1 MKILVCVKQVPD
13 SNEVALDENYALIR
27 SNTSQK
33 MNPAD
38 EGALELALLLKEQT
52 GGETTVIS
60 MGPKSAEGMLRETVS
75 RGVDVIYLLNDPNF
89 AGADTL
95 STARTL
101 WAAVQK
107 TGPYDLILCGRRSS
121 DGETGQVGP
130 ELACLLGIPV
140 LTNITRVVLENGRIT
155 ATRLLE
161 EGSEK
166 LTCSLPALITLCEW
180 SYSLRLPSLNG
191 LKRARTVPLNRLSL
205 TDLTLSREETGLAGS
220 PTRVTRVKS
229 NFTWVR
235 QPEIISDLEKGVKT
249 VLQKVR

>member
-13 SNEVALDENYALIR
+13 SNEVALDGNYSLIR
-27 SNTSQK
+27 SNTNQK
-33 MNPAD
+33 INLAD
-38 EGALELALLLKEQT
+38 EGALELALILKEQT
-52 GGETTVIS
+52 GGEISVIC
-60 MGPKSAEGMLRETVS
+60 MGKKSAEGMLRETVS
-75 RGVDVIYLLNDPNF
+75 RGVDGIYLINDPSF

-95 STARTL
+95 ATAHTL
-101 WAAVQK
+101 FAAIQK

-130 ELACLLGIPV
+130 ELASLLGIPV
-140 LTNITRVVLENGRIT
+140 ITNVTKVVLEDETIL

-161 EGSEK
+161 EGNEK

-191 LKRARTVPLNRLSL
+191 LKRARTSSLNRLSL
-205 TDLTLSREETGLAGS
+205 ADLTLSREQTGLAGS

-229 NFTWVR
+229 NFTWLR
-235 QPEIISDLEKGVKT
+235 QPEIISDLERGVET